1 MKQALIL
8 IFSILETPVYITVKH
23 KSTAESTFLKDQ
35 LASTKKENLM
45 MVEENK
51 EVVCAWAKWF
61 TQPELILVSWAWS
74 EYY

>member
-8 IFSILETPVYITVKH
+8 IFSILETPVYIKVKH
-23 KSTAESTFLKDQ
+23 KSTAKSTFLKDQ
-35 LASTKKENLM
+35 LASTKKANLM

-61 TQPELILVSWAWS
+61 TLPELILVSWAWS